1 MIQLAR
7 RRRQAPPRAEEAV
20 EGLLEELP
28 LLPQRG
34 RRVDLGRCQQ
44 HGALADLSH
53 GVGRVRAAAA
63 VLVVVAVLRLR
74 APHLVERLESEVVGQ
89 QRAGRGGKEAPC
101 KKERKYVS
109 ARLSRCGR
117 RQNYGTLRSHAWTI
131 MMIE

>member
-89 QRAGRGGKEAPC
+89 QRARGGREEPSCANEQDYLVPTLT
-101 KKERKYVS
+101 RT
-109 ARLSRCGR
+109 ALSR
-117 RQNYGTLRSHAWTI
+117 Q
-131 MMIE
+131 